1 MTKILDKEYDRFD
14 REAIIH
20 QFMNDPVLPEKI
32 MLQDPVAAVDSP
44 LISFYSRGGSKSA
57 VIG

>member
-20 QFMNDPVLPEKI
+20 QFMNDPAVPEKI
-32 MLQDPVAAVDSP
+32 ML
-44 LISFYSRGGSKSA
+44 
-57 VIG
+57 